1 MSTGTPNNLN
11 DQEIDLSIISM
22 KISSFFGG
30 IATSIFKGILFV
42 KKHSIIFIA
51 LFFIGAVGGYFLD
64 KAAKVYDHQI
74 IVTPNFGSVD
84 YFYNKIDLLD
94 SKIKAGDTLFLKSI
108 GIQNPK
114 KILQIEVEPIVDI
127 YGFVNNKSNTV
138 SNAQNSQNFEL
149 VKLLSEDGDIKKVV
163 KEDLTSKNYAH
174 HKIHITTDGFTND
187 KSTIDPILNY
197 LNKNNYFATVQKVY
211 ISNVKAKIL
220 KNEEVIQQID
230 GLLNEF
236 SSSTNNNQ
244 KSDKL
249 VYYNENTQLNEIIQ
263 TKTNLVTE
271 LGNQRM
277 DLINL
282 DKVIKTNSSVL
293 NVRNTKGLNNKMKF
307 ILPIVLMALFILIRF
322 FLSFYKKQS
331 FKVAQNIA

>member
-11 DQEIDLSIISM
+11 DQEIDLSVISK
-22 KISSFFGG
+22 KISGFFEG
-30 IATSIFKGILFV
+30 ITTSIFKGILFV

-51 LFFIGAVGGYFLD
+51 LFLFGAVGGYFLD

-74 IVTPNFGSVD
+74 IVSPNFGSVD
-84 YFYNKIDLLD
+84 YLYNKIDLLD

-127 YGFVNNKSNTV
+127 YTFVNDKTNTV
-138 SNAQNSQNFEL
+138 NNAQNSQNFEL

-163 KEDLTSKNYAH
+163 KDNLTSKNYAH
-174 HKIHITTDGFTND
+174 HKIHITTDGLTND
-187 KSTIDPILNY
+187 KSTIEPILNY
-197 LNKNNYFATVQKVY
+197 LNKNDYLETLQKAYFRN
-211 ISNVKAKIL
+211 INDKIN
-220 KNEEVIQQID
+220 KNEEIIRQID
-230 GLLNEF
+230 GLLNGF
-236 SSSTNNNQ
+236 AGSSTNNQ

-263 TKTNLVTE
+263 TKNGLVAE
-271 LGNQRM
+271 LGTQRM

-293 NVRNTKGLNNKMKF
+293 NVRNTKGLNNKLKL
-307 ILPIVLMALFILIRF
+307 ILPIVLIGLFIFIRF
-322 FLSFYKKQS
+322 FLAFYKMQS
-331 FKVAQNIA
+331 LKAAQNIA